1 MDTEASTAVAIDT
14 STAAETS
21 AVGAKRRKPT
31 KTNKVAQIQVSVL
44 LLYTNILLVCMCM
57 FQLAESCQY

>member
-44 LLYTNILLVCMCM
+44 LLFTNILLVC
-57 FQLAESCQY
+57 A

>member
-14 STAAETS
+14 STTAETS

-31 KTNKVAQIQVSVL
+31 KTNKVAQIQVSML
-44 LLYTNILLVCMCM
+44 LLYTNILLVCAC
-57 FQLAESCQY
+57 FN

>member
-1 MDTEASTAVAIDT
+1 MDTEAVAIDT

-44 LLYTNILLVCMCM
+44 LLYTDILLVCAC
-57 FQLAESCQY
+57 FN

>member
-14 STAAETS
+14 TTVETS

-44 LLYTNILLVCMCM
+44 
-57 FQLAESCQY
+57 

>member
-31 KTNKVAQIQVSVL
+31 KTNKVAQIQVSGVL
-44 LLYTNILLVCMCM
+44 LLYYTNILLVCAC
-57 FQLAESCQY
+57 FN

>member
-44 LLYTNILLVCMCM
+44 LLYYTNILLVC
-57 FQLAESCQY
+57 A